1 MEVKKIV
8 LQTPGTFDPGMHRKE
23 RVIGKSETV
32 PDQSMTVRQLYERF
46 TVGGQL
52 PPERVPV
59 FLDGD
64 LDSDDLEK
72 LRDADVFVRE
82 QKARSVAEDI
92 RNYEEQLKAENSKA
106 KAERLKREQEAADRQ
121 YDEAAKRNA
130 AKRPNAEPDK
140 EGGAK

>member
-8 LQTPGTFDPGMHRKE
+8 LQSPFTFDPAVHRKE

-59 FLDGD
+59 YVDGD

-82 QKARSVAEDI
+82 QKARTVAEDI
-92 RNYEEQLKAENSKA
+92 RRYEEQVRLENATA
-106 KAERLKREQEAADRQ
+106 KAERLKREQEAADKVA
-121 YDEAAKRNA
+121 DEAAKRVA
-130 AKRPNAEPDK
+130 AKRPNAEPGK